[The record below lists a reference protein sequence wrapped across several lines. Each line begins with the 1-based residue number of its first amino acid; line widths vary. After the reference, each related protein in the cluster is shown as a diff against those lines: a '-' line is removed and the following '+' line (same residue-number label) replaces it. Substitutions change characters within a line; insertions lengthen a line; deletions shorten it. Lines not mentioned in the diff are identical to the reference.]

1 MRRRSFLAAAAA
13 LGGMPM
19 ISPKVQG
26 ATKSANLKIT
36 GVEIWR
42 ITGDPDRMKAYQASF
57 GHGTTRNLRNLSA
70 SQLYMKILTNEG
82 VEGFYGSFDQT
93 AANAVMGMARD
104 VIGQDPLAID
114 TIWERMHAGAH
125 RYSGTYMFGVSTID
139 NCLWDLKGKF
149 LGIPVYQLLGGSRK
163 TFDVYASCI
172 GQSLEP
178 DRVGESAAQLKKEG
192 YKSQKWFPTRMPS
205 DGQMGY
211 EENVALIRILRES
224 VGENYDIMIDAL
236 LRWDLPYAMR
246 WCKDAEQYRPRWL
259 EEPVPTAGQV
269 ESLARLRQMT
279 FIPIATGEHSYGR
292 WDAQDLIEHHAVDVI
307 QIDPEWGGGISELV
321 KICTLASVHGL
332 IVCPHNQRSTALAH
346 IIASQPPAVCP
357 IMEYQIDIQ
366 PNLYYFDKNQL
377 IPKNSQITLPDL
389 PGLGIELDES
399 KIVKRERIYPEA

>member
-1 MRRRSFLAAAAA
+1 VDGVMRWPATEI
-13 LGGMPM
+13 M
-19 ISPKVQG
+19 ISTDAVRALVRK
-26 ATKSANLKIT
+26 
-36 GVEIWR
+36 
-42 ITGDPDRMKAYQASF
+42 GDDHQ
-57 GHGTTRNLRNLSA
+57 LR
-70 SQLYMKILTNEG
+70 SQISVG
-82 VEGFYGSFDQT
+82 RAD
-93 AANAVMGMARD
+93 GMM
-104 VIGQDPLAID
+104 
-114 TIWERMHAGAH
+114 TME
-125 RYSGTYMFGVSTID
+125 SS
-139 NCLWDLKGKF
+139 
-149 LGIPVYQLLGGSRK
+149 GGSRK

-205 DGQMGY
+205 DGQLGY
-211 EENVALIRILRES
+211 EENVALIRILRET

-236 LRWDLPYAMR
+236 LRWNLPYAMK

-292 WDAQDLIEHHAVDVI
+292 WDAQELIEHHAVDVI
-307 QIDPEWGGGISELV
+307 QIDPEWGGGISELL

-366 PNLYYFDKNQL
+366 PVLYYFDKNQL

-399 KIVKRERIYPEA
+399 KIVKREKIYPI